1 MPLESAQPGQVWLHI
16 QPKVLCIHQSCQT
29 HQNSSC
35 GGQATSHKGGQCPLH
50 PLLCFYYHP
59 WCLSFFYSWWF
70 DPRCCLRTNFAKT
83 ILASCALLQIPNIRA
98 HCWSHTLPTL
108 SQTYQQ
114 AATFLT
120 LLCSLVVVA
129 LQQVAIAWTLASWL
143 TASEA
148 QNLRNVSISQNLHFH
163 MATMD
168 NARACSQYKRYHR
181 AIGSLKP
188 SDAIL
193 GVMGAFLQF
202 FQRSVRTI
210 RKRGSISSLT
220 KMLF

>member
-1 MPLESAQPGQVWLHI
+1 MSTSSFALFLLPPLVPFVFS
-16 QPKVLCIHQSCQT
+16 T
-29 HQNSSC
+29 H
-35 GGQATSHKGGQCPLH
+35 GG
-50 PLLCFYYHP
+50 
-59 WCLSFFYSWWF
+59 F

-148 QNLRNVSISQNLHFH
+148 QNLRNVSISQDLHFH

-220 KMLF
+220 KMLFLMRQNLLQVHQELSLLPLLKQRQATHMLHLAQKMHSK